1 MIPYIR
7 LSVKMDFVAECAHF
21 AYIGKKTDFGIRWE
35 VTKMANHYIHVGS
48 VTNAMRGK
56 RLLEEQG
63 IRTYLHRSSHPTDG
77 DGCGYSLLVTDSV
90 ERAERIL
97 RQRGVRV
104 IRVTDAM

>member
-63 IRTYLHRSSHPTDG
+63 IRTYLHRASHPTAG
-77 DGCGYSLLVTDSV
+77 DGCGYSLLVTDGV
-90 ERAERIL
+90 ERAERLL